1 MIKRKKVYSP
11 VVEREIPCHRCHV
24 VRAVRVRCAAA
35 IERAR
40 ARPCDDCKA
49 EMRSERNRDDARA
62 AEAEE
67 AMALAGLGD
76 ELSLPA
82 VSTHQLPP
90 RPTQYR
96 PGTPGKI
103 VIMAQRA
110 AAGYAIFHP
119 ADASATV
126 YRADILREILEEG

>member
-49 EMRSERNRDDARA
+49 EMRAERNRDDARA
-62 AEAEE
+62 AEIEE
-67 AMALAGLGD
+67 ALALADLGD
-76 ELSLPA
+76 ELDAPA

-90 RPTQYR
+90 RPTQHR

-103 VIMAQRA
+103 VVMARRA

-119 ADASATV
+119 RDTGSAV
-126 YRADILREILEEG
+126 YRSDVLREIAED